1 MDRAIEHEATFAQP
15 GDRTPD
21 DHPLDFRRAIKM
33 TKIVD
38 RMTVVSLATPLSNL
52 CETWDA

>member
-38 RMTVVSLATPLSNL
+38 RMTVVSLAAPLSNL